1 MDRNNVRIRVIYKY
15 KVLKNTTSKYFCS
28 KSGEGTGAEMCP
40 AMVSGVVTEDAL
52 VIYWPFFR
60 DHSNGPRSLCE
71 SLRSLVFLSLLKWRK
86 TSV

>member
-40 AMVSGVVTEDAL
+40 AMVSGVVTGTRWSS
-52 VIYWPFFR
+52 IGHFFR